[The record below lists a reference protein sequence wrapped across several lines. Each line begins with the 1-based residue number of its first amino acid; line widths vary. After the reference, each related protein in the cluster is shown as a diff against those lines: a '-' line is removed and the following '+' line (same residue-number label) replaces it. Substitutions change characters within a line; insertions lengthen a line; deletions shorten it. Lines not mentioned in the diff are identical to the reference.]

1 MILPTKS
8 LDSYCVWSQSY
19 QYVFVVYEWN
29 KHEGVLNTAVPV
41 IWERIGR
48 QVNKVWQVPKAVIHV
63 DAYLDPEDI
72 TFRAANES
80 KVSFLFTGSKV
91 GSLLVKIHKTHI
103 YQTDP
108 H

>member
-63 DAYLDPEDI
+63 DAYLDQK
-72 TFRAANES
+72 TLLLGLLMKAKSAS
-80 KVSFLFTGSKV
+80 C
-91 GSLLVKIHKTHI
+91 SLA
-103 YQTDP
+103 QR
-108 H
+108 